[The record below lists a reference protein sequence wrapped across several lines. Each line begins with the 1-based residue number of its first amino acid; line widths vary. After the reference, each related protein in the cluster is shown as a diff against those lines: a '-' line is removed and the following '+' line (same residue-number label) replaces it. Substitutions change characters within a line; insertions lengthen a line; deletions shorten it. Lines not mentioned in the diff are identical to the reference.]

1 MPARFD
7 AVIEVVPRVRAR
19 VVRNVPQT
27 LAVFE
32 THFPR
37 LRVLPGVLLLD
48 DVAAAA
54 ALALTG
60 PLPAGRHPGWVLGS
74 VSRVRYRHFVRP
86 GDQVE
91 IDVQVVSA
99 DGSSASCRAQAVAA
113 GRVVATFR
121 SVALTRLVVAE
132 EPVLVTASGAS
143 AMWGDD

>member
-1 MPARFD
+1 MPGRFD
-7 AVIEVVPRVRAR
+7 AVTEVVPEVRAR

-27 LAVFE
+27 LTVFE

-60 PLPAGRHPGWVLGS
+60 PLPAGQHPGWVLAS

-91 IDVQVVSA
+91 IDVDVVSV
-99 DGSSASCRAQAVAA
+99 DWSSATCRAQVRVAD
-113 GRVVATFR
+113 RSVATFR
-121 SVALTRLVVAE
+121 SVELTRLVVAE
-132 EPVLVTASGAS
+132 EPVLVEVSGAS
-143 AMWGDD
+143 TIWGNN